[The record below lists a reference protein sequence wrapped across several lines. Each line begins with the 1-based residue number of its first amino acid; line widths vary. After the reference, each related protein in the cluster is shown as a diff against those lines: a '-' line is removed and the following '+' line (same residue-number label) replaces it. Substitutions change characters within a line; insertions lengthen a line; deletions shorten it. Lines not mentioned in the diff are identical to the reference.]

1 MLRSA
6 ILLLVTAPA
15 FGQSTG
21 PWDVKGLQTATIAP
35 EWGETVGKAR
45 EVYYPGEPY
54 QGKPTRVFAY
64 YAEPAGDGHR
74 WRLRRVPGIG

>member
-6 ILLLVTAPA
+6 ILLLVAAPA

-21 PWDVKGLQTATIAP
+21 PWDVKALQSAAVKP

-54 QGKPTRVFAY
+54 QGKPTRVFA
-64 YAEPAGDGHR
+64 
-74 WRLRRVPGIG
+74 